1 MTKIIFNKDQQ
12 CGFNNDYFHFHFI
25 SLNLPDNFSLFHTPV
40 SLLHVV
46 AILDFM
52 SLFISHPAVL
62 VKLTTSFIIIKYLI
76 SKDVFYSDGCL
87 ITTTS
92 KI

>member
-1 MTKIIFNKDQQ
+1 MIT
-12 CGFNNDYFHFHFI
+12 FI
-25 SLNLPDNFSLFHTPV
+25 SISSHILPDNFSLFHTPV

-62 VKLTTSFIIIKYLI
+62 VKLTTSFIIITYLI
-76 SKDVFYSDGCL
+76 SKDVFYSDG
-87 ITTTS
+87 S
-92 KI
+92 AVW